1 MDDIAYWLALQRTP
15 GIGTITMIKLLE
27 QFDSPR
33 HIFETNLAELTN
45 SKLLRKNSV
54 LYLKSPDWKT
64 IEKDLAWAEQ
74 ANNHIITIQNPAYPS
89 LLKEIADPPALLFVT
104 GDPALLQQN
113 QLAIVGSRNPSRNGN
128 ETAAAFAGEL
138 SQQGLIITSGLAL
151 GIDGASHAGALATNN
166 PTIAVIGTGLDKVY
180 PARHHQLA
188 VKISETGALVSEFS
202 LGTPPIAVNFPKRN
216 RIISGLSIGTLVVEA
231 ALKSGSLIT
240 AHMAIEQNREVFAI
254 PGSINNPL
262 SKGCHK
268 LIREGA
274 KLVETTHDIL
284 EELAPLCELN
294 EGIAPLCELNIARVD
309 QSKTDNDE
317 PDPHNTEHHD
327 KFLHNIG
334 FDPIS
339 IDNLVLRSG
348 LSIDTIT
355 SLLLVLELQGKIT
368 SSNGF
373 YYRLK
378 T

>member
-33 HIFETNLAELTN
+33 HIFETNLADLTN

-74 ANNHIITIQNPAYPS
+74 ANNHIITIQNPAYPP

-104 GDPALLQQN
+104 GDPALLQQS

-138 SQQGLIITSGLAL
+138 SQQGFIITSGLAL

-166 PTIAVIGTGLDKVY
+166 PTIAVVGTGLDKVY

-202 LGTPPIAVNFPKRN
+202 LGTPPIAINFPKRN

-231 ALKSGSLIT
+231 ALESGSLIT

-274 KLVETTHDIL
+274 KLVESTHDIL

-294 EGIAPLCELNIARVD
+294 ITHVD
-309 QSKTDNDE
+309 QSITDDKE
-317 PDPHNTEHHD
+317 AGPYNTEHHD
-327 KFLHNIG
+327 DFLHNIG
-334 FDPIS
+334 FDPVS
-339 IDNLVLRSG
+339 VDSLLLRTR
-348 LSIDTIT
+348 LSIEAIT

-378 T
+378 A

>member
-33 HIFETNLAELTN
+33 QLFEPNQQGLIN
-45 SKLLRKNSV
+45 SKLLRKSAVN
-54 LYLKSPDWKT
+54 YLKSPDWKT

-74 ANNHIITIQNPAYPS
+74 SDNHIITIQNTAYPP
-89 LLKEIADPPALLFVT
+89 LLKEIADPPALLFVK
-104 GDPALLQQN
+104 GDPALLKQKQI
-113 QLAIVGSRNPSRNGN
+113 AIVGSRNPSQNGK
-128 ETAAAFAGEL
+128 ETAMAYAGEL
-138 SQQGLIITSGLAL
+138 SQQGFIITSGLAL

-188 VKISETGALVSEFS
+188 VKISETGALVSEFP
-202 LGTPPIAVNFPKRN
+202 LGTPPIAINFPRRN
-216 RIISGLSIGTLVVEA
+216 RIISGLSVGTLVVEA

-240 AHMAIEQNREVFAI
+240 AHMASEQNREVFAI

-284 EELAPLCELN
+284 EEFALLY
-294 EGIAPLCELNIARVD
+294 ELNIPDID
-309 QSKTDNDE
+309 QPVTGDKE
-317 PDPHNTEHHD
+317 PDPDNTEHHD
-327 KFLHNIG
+327 DFLHNIG

-339 IDNLVLRSG
+339 IDNLVLRTR
-348 LSIDTIT
+348 LSIEAIT

-378 T
+378 PQA